1 VLIRTVDF
9 GVGLVI
15 LAVAILLAG
24 ESLTWSALWL
34 LPLFCLH
41 LLFVV
46 GLAMPLAA
54 LNLFFHDVRFL
65 VGVVLNLWFFFT
77 PIFYSVE
84 LVPSSYRFLYDLN
97 PMARFVGA
105 YREAVLLHGSPP
117 AASLLIATLAT
128 LGVLTLGSYVFRK
141 LEPRFADRI

>member
-1 VLIRTVDF
+1 
-9 GVGLVI
+9 
-15 LAVAILLAG
+15 
-24 ESLTWSALWL
+24 
-34 LPLFCLH
+34 